1 MEHTYLIQVN
11 RQEGTIVETCDGY
24 KSYSYRLDD
33 QIELNDMLGNV
44 VVGYSERGKTVTI
57 ETIK

>member
-1 MEHTYLIQVN
+1 MIQVN
-11 RQEGTIVETCDGY
+11 RQERTIVETCDGY
-24 KSYSYRLDD
+24 KLYSYRLDD

-44 VVGYSERGKTVTI
+44 VVGYSEHGETITI